1 MEFQV
6 GDGARKVLTLW
17 IAGTGV
23 LAAFLIGALAG
34 LLTPWLLIGSG
45 LVAAATVAVCF
56 WYPTRFVRSF
66 RGSCREEALRAEIG
80 VLFKKELYIP
90 LSSLRTVESWVTPLH
105 RAFRCRTIGLRF
117 AGGAAILPLL
127 PAAEAGELARLLE
140 QLESVS

>member
-23 LAAFLIGALAG
+23 LAA
-34 LLTPWLLIGSG
+34 LLIGSG

-90 LSSLRTVESWVTPLH
+90 LSSLRTVESWATPLH
-105 RAFRCRTIGLRF
+105 RAFRCRTIVLRF

>member
-66 RGSCREEALRAEIG
+66 RGSCPGR
-80 VLFKKELYIP
+80 
-90 LSSLRTVESWVTPLH
+90 
-105 RAFRCRTIGLRF
+105 
-117 AGGAAILPLL
+117 GAAGPK
-127 PAAEAGELARLLE
+127 
-140 QLESVS
+140 

>member
-1 MEFQV
+1 MNQQDIEQV
-6 GDGARKVLTLW
+6 VKAVLLKMKDSSQP
-17 IAGTGV
+17 AGTVHDMGV
-23 LAAFLIGALAG
+23 FASLDDA
-34 LLTPWLLIGSG
+34 
-45 LVAAATVAVCF
+45 VAAATVAVCF

-105 RAFRCRTIGLRF
+105 RAFRCRTIVLRF

>member
-34 LLTPWLLIGSG
+34 LLTPWLLTGSR

-56 WYPTRFVRSF
+56 WLPIRLSVRS
-66 RGSCREEALRAEIG
+66 
-80 VLFKKELYIP
+80 
-90 LSSLRTVESWVTPLH
+90 
-105 RAFRCRTIGLRF
+105 
-117 AGGAAILPLL
+117 GGAAGKRRCGPK
-127 PAAEAGELARLLE
+127 
-140 QLESVS
+140 

>member
-1 MEFQV
+1 MTEAV
-6 GDGARKVLTLW
+6 GYVVSQLDEAR
-17 IAGTGV
+17 
-23 LAAFLIGALAG
+23 
-34 LLTPWLLIGSG
+34 
-45 LVAAATVAVCF
+45 
-56 WYPTRFVRSF
+56 
-66 RGSCREEALRAEIG
+66 REEALRAEIG

-105 RAFRCRTIGLRF
+105 RAFRCRTIVLRF